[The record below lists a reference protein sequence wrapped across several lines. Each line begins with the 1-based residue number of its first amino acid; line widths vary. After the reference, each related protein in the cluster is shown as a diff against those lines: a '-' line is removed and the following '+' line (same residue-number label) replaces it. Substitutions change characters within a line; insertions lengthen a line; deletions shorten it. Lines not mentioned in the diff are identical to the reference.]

1 MKYIIFFCLL
11 IIFNGCKD
19 AGLGNNYYHLGY
31 YEGRDIGY
39 PYGTIIYKSND
50 KNIIGKPFIYS
61 DVVDFV
67 TNKDYILV
75 LQKPNK
81 ELFYKIIKDDLEFWK
96 KYHAEAKTD
105 TLLVFPHGTI
115 MLKDLLELMKRNNN
129 QSGNVTDSIFNNQS
143 YYKKL
148 FMYEY
153 NYWIIQ
159 KVNDSLIGPLTKE
172 EFLSKSKEM
181 NISERL
187 QLK

>member
-1 MKYIIFFCLL
+1 MKYIVFFSLL
-11 IIFNGCKD
+11 IIFIGCKD

-39 PYGTIIYKSND
+39 PYGTIIYKSTD
-50 KNIIGKPFIYS
+50 KNIIGKPCIYA

-67 TNKDYILV
+67 ANKDYILV
-75 LQKPNK
+75 VQKPSK

-115 MLKDLLELMKRNNN
+115 MLKDLLEQMKRNDN
-129 QSGNVTDSIFNNQS
+129 QSGKITDSIFKNER

-148 FMYEY
+148 FMSEY

-172 EFLSKSKEM
+172 DFLFKSKELK
-181 NISERL
+181 ISGRL